1 MSTTPPQE
9 SERLA
14 RLIADDADPV
24 IEGILRRVQIR
35 SGFEAEDADDVRAT
49 VHLRLIERLSD
60 DARAPIESFRDFVA
74 VTTYHAVDDLLRRR
88 YPERARLKARIRH
101 LLSTDPR
108 FTTIHE
114 GRQTL
119 AALVRA
125 EGVSSNPAGDD
136 LAALLARAG
145 KPIDLDELVTLA
157 AERWRIPLGAHAAA
171 PLDESFA
178 DRETDASSRL
188 ESRQSLA
195 LLWSEIKAL
204 PQDQRVAL
212 LLNLRDAQRD
222 SAIALFIFSGIAT
235 IEELAE
241 CAGMPQTQFESL
253 WTDLPLEDS
262 RIAELLGVSR
272 QQVINLRKSARMR
285 LARRK
290 SRGRF

>member
-1 MSTTPPQE
+1 MSTTSPQQ
-9 SERLA
+9 SERIA
-14 RLIADDADPV
+14 RLIAEDADPV
-24 IEGILRRVQIR
+24 IEAILRRVQIR
-35 SGFEAEDADDVRAT
+35 SGFEPEDADDLRAT
-49 VHLRLIERLSD
+49 VHLRLVERLSNEE
-60 DARAPIESFRDFVA
+60 RPPIESFRDFVA

-101 LLSTDPR
+101 LLSTDAR

-119 AALVRA
+119 AALERSA
-125 EGVSSNPAGDD
+125 VSSTNAAGDD

-145 KPIDLDELVTLA
+145 KPVDLDELVTLA
-157 AERWRIPLGAHAAA
+157 AEQWRIPLGAHAAA
-171 PLDESFA
+171 PLDESFE
-178 DRETDASSRL
+178 DRERDVAARL

-195 LLWSEIKAL
+195 LLWLEIKAL
-204 PQDQRVAL
+204 PQEQRVAL
-212 LLNLRDAQRD
+212 LLNLRDAQRE

-235 IEELAE
+235 LEELAE
-241 CAGMPQTQFESL
+241 CAGMPPAQFESL
-253 WTDLPLEDS
+253 WTDLPLDDL

-272 QQVINLRKSARMR
+272 QQVINLRKSARTR